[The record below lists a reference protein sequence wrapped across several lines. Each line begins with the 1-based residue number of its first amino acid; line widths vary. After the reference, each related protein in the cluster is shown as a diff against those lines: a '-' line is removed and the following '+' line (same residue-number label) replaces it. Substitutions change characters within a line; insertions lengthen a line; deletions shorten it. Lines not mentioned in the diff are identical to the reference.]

1 MKLVIAG
8 ATGLLGSELVHQ
20 SLRMPAVS
28 SVVALGRR
36 AVSAPD
42 GANAAKLK
50 NVIVE
55 DFGSYSE
62 DVRREFEGA
71 GACIWYELTVSGT
84 FLGKRDMLGQR
95 GADHFFRCTAGL

>member
-8 ATGLLGSELVHQ
+8 ATGLLGTELVRQ
-20 SLRMPAVS
+20 SLRMPAIS

-36 AVSAPD
+36 SVTVPE
-42 GANAAKLK
+42 GADATKLR
-50 NVIVE
+50 NVVVE

-71 GACIWYELTVSGT
+71 GACIWFVPWAFSAFPLPA
-84 FLGKRDMLGQR
+84 DR
-95 GADHFFRCTAGL
+95 GH